1 MANKAEAPCKYN
13 ADKQVVFSSYANSA
27 SGVILDTLRQLGWAA
42 HVVRRP
48 AEPPTEAE
56 AVEKVG
62 ADVERS
68 RGIQECSENLKLAA
82 HPAAARS
89 LDLSC
94 AEANGPREFRAP
106 PFQ

>member
-13 ADKQVVFSSYANSA
+13 ADKQVVFSSYANTASGVIYANTA

-56 AVEKVG
+56 AAEKVG
-62 ADVERS
+62 AER
-68 RGIQECSENLKLAA
+68 RALEG
-82 HPAAARS
+82 
-89 LDLSC
+89 
-94 AEANGPREFRAP
+94 EFRDVP
-106 PFQ
+106 KT